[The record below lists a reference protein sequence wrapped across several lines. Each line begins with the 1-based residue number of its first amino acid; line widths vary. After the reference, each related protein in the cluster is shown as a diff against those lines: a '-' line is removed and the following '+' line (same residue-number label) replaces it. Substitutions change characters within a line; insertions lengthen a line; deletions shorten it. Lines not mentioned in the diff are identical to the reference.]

1 MNKIYY
7 ILRIMLLNPL
17 THISFGREIQ
27 TMPDLLMP
35 NMFITALTTFINVY
49 YGEDL
54 EQTFE
59 FVGQIHENGLTAIL
73 FLQKRARTMISSL
86 AGCYTAT
93 LNPAWK
99 IYFGVLIR
107 YMKALF
113 AMETLGQ

>member
-1 MNKIYY
+1 
-7 ILRIMLLNPL
+7 MLLNSL
-17 THISFGREIQ
+17 THTSFGREIQ

-35 NMFITALTTFINVY
+35 NMFITALITFINVY

-59 FVGQIHENGLTAIL
+59 FVGRTHENGPTTIL
-73 FLQKRARTMISSL
+73 FLRKRARTIISSL

-93 LNPAWK
+93 LSPAWR

-107 YMKALF
+107 YTKALF
-113 AMETLGQ
+113 AMETLGQQALARVQAF

>member
-1 MNKIYY
+1 
-7 ILRIMLLNPL
+7 MLLNSL
-17 THISFGREIQ
+17 THTSFGREIQ

-73 FLQKRARTMISSL
+73 FSSEASKDNDL
-86 AGCYTAT
+86 ESCRLLHSHPQSCLEDILRGSDT
-93 LNPAWK
+93 LYEGTLCHGNP
-99 IYFGVLIR
+99 GPVSSC
-107 YMKALF
+107 
-113 AMETLGQ
+113 